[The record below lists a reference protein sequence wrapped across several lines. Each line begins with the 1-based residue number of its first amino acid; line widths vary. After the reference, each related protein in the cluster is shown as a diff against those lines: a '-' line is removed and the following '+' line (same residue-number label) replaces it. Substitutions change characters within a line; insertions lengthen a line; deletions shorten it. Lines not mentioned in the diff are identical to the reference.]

1 MAEANQIGRVETGR
15 VVGID
20 LGTTNSLVAYMQ
32 GDAPVVIPGVDGS
45 NLVPS
50 VVALDPVPAEGGR
63 PTVTVGNTA
72 RKALIE
78 TPERVIYSVKRLMGR
93 GLEEIQSELK
103 MFPFRLADDVEAG
116 EVPRITLGELRFT
129 PPEISAYIL
138 RQLKRNAERFFGAPV
153 TQAVITVP
161 AYFNDAQRQATKDA
175 GRMAG
180 LEVLRLVNEP
190 TAAALAYGLDRAKE
204 GTIAVYDLGGGTFD
218 ISILKLRD
226 GIFEV
231 QSTNGDTHLGGDDID
246 NLLLAIALDEIYAEH
261 GVDLRSHPG
270 AVQALRKAAIDAKI
284 SLSSEDV
291 ARFDIE
297 LPNGDRYQR
306 EIPRDVFEMLIE
318 PVLERTAGPCKQA
331 LADAG
336 ITAEQIDEVV
346 LVGGSTRIPAVRQ
359 LVDDLFKLAARGK
372 KPHIELNPDEVVAL
386 GAAVQADILAGA
398 SKTTEEMLLLDVT
411 PLSLGIEALG
421 GTVARIIQ
429 RNSTI
434 PASATEHFTTGVEG
448 QTNVAIH
455 VVQGE
460 REMAADCRSLARFDL
475 RGIPPMSAGLP
486 RIEVKFLIDA
496 DGILKVTAR
505 EQRSGQAAKIE
516 VKPTYGLT
524 DEQVEGMILDSFDN
538 AEADF
543 AKRLLIEARLEAE
556 NILLLVERAPL
567 KPAWAQLT
575 GEELATISAAQDRL
589 RAVTLGEDDKAIR
602 AATLALDQATR
613 RFAELMMEAAVTTAI
628 RGKTMGEAGEE
639 LGEAVTAPHP
649 MAAAEFK

>member
-1 MAEANQIGRVETGR
+1 MADGR

-32 GDAPVVIPGVDGS
+32 GDKPVVIPGVDGS

-50 VVALDPVPAEGGR
+50 VVALDPLPPPAPGNGRSR
-63 PTVTVGNTA
+63 PTVTVGNSA
-72 RKALIE
+72 RKVLIE

-93 GLEEIQSELK
+93 GLEEVRKELK
-103 MFPFRLADDVEAG
+103 YFPFRMADDVEEG
-116 EVPRITLGELRFT
+116 EVPRIQLGELKFT

-138 RQLKRNAERFFGAPV
+138 RQLKRNAERFFGEPV
-153 TQAVITVP
+153 THAVITVP

-180 LEVLRLVNEP
+180 LDVMRLVNEP

-246 NLLLAIALDEIYAEH
+246 NLLVAIALDEIHAEH
-261 GVDLRSHPG
+261 GIDLRTSQG
-270 AVQALRKAAIDAKI
+270 AVQALRKAAIDAKVR
-284 SLSSEDV
+284 LSTEMS
-291 ARFDIE
+291 ARFDVE

-306 EIPRDVFEMLIE
+306 EIPRAVFELLIE

-336 ITAEQIDEVV
+336 LAPEQIDEVV

-359 LVDDLFKLAARGK
+359 LVDDLFHLGARGK

-398 SKTTEEMLLLDVT
+398 SKATEEMLLLDVT

-421 GTVARIIQ
+421 GVVARIIP

-434 PASATEHFTTGVEG
+434 PASAIEHFTTGVDG

-455 VVQGE
+455 VLQGE
-460 REMAADCRSLARFDL
+460 RELAADCRSLARFDL
-475 RGIPPMSAGLP
+475 KGIPPMSAGLP
-486 RIEVKFLIDA
+486 RIEVRFLIDA
-496 DGILKVTAR
+496 DGILQVSAR
-505 EQRSGQAAKIE
+505 EQRSGKTAQIE

-524 DEQVEGMILDSFDN
+524 DEQVENMILDSFDH
-538 AEADF
+538 AEEDF
-543 AKRLLIEARLEAE
+543 AKRLLVEARNEAE
-556 NILLLVERAPL
+556 TILAAVERAPRNPL
-567 KPAWAQLT
+567 WQQLS
-575 GEELATISAAQDRL
+575 GEERDAIAKARDRLAAVMQGTDLAVLREATI
-589 RAVTLGEDDKAIR
+589 
-602 AATLALDQATR
+602 ALDQSTR
-613 RFAELMMEAAVTTAI
+613 HFAELMMDAAVSSAI
-628 RGKTMGEAGEE
+628 RGKTMDAAGEN
-639 LGEAVTAPHP
+639 LDEAVTAPHP